1 VNVTLSGKVAVVTG
15 ASSGIGLAVTEAFL
29 GAEAAGV
36 VAVFRRKEIPD
47 ELRRC
52 ESEFSGKLRIVH
64 GDVAEECVAQEFTA
78 AALDHFGRLDV
89 VVSNAAVSVVK
100 ALHEHTPE
108 EWDYVLNSNVKALF
122 WTARHVIPVM
132 RRQRR
137 GLILVSGSI
146 SGEVGIPTQGA
157 YAPSKGALHQMTR
170 QMAIEYAKD
179 GIRVNGIA
187 CGTVD
192 TPIVH
197 NSAMASGNPEAYWDM
212 LRRNHPIGRIAT
224 AAEVASFYTY
234 MASDYATFF
243 TGSILMMDGGFTAQ

>member
-1 VNVTLSGKVAVVTG
+1 MHVSLSGKVAVVTG
-15 ASSGIGLAVTEAFL
+15 ASSGIGLAIARAYLEAD
-29 GAEAAGV
+29 AAGV
-36 VAVFRRKEIPD
+36 IAVFRRQQLPE
-47 ELRRC
+47 ELSDCQARY
-52 ESEFSGKLRIVH
+52 GKKLIVVN
-64 GDVAEECVAQEFTA
+64 GDVADEATAQHFTSA
-78 AALDHFGRLDV
+78 SLDHFGSLDI

-108 EWDYVLNSNVKALF
+108 EWEYVMNSNVKALF

-132 RRQRR
+132 QRQKK

-179 GIRVNGIA
+179 GIRVNTIA

-197 NSAMASGNPEAYWDM
+197 NSAKASGNPEAYWNM
-212 LRRNHPIGRIAT
+212 LRRNHPIGRIAS
-224 AAEVASFYTY
+224 AEEVTSFYTY
-234 MASDYATFF
+234 MASDHATFF